1 MISVVVPV
9 YNVFDYLYDCV
20 QSIVT
25 QTFTDWEIILVDD
38 GSTDGSER
46 MADTLAAQDDRIR
59 VVHQPNGGLSAAR
72 NTGISLARGSQI
84 CFVDSDDAVA
94 PRYLETLA
102 SLADEK
108 EGAIAC
114 VGHADFSKSLP
125 IPPDTPPAKWP
136 VRRYT
141 PAAAIEAALY
151 QQGVDHSAWGKLY
164 PRHLFDSELF
174 TPGILYE
181 DLDIFY
187 RLFEHASGVI
197 VSDAPLYYYRRGRSG
212 SILTDFSE
220 RRADVLDVILRMEE
234 HFRRTNPRMLRSARD
249 RRLNAAFN
257 IMHLITRSGQA
268 KHHIATVERCRH
280 YIRDIRL
287 ESLTDPRVRIKTKA
301 GIIMNFVGLDRM
313 LYRLLPTP

>member
-59 VVHQPNGGLSAAR
+59 VVHQSNAGLSEAR
-72 NTGISLARGSQI
+72 NTGIRMAEGSHI

-94 PRYLETLA
+94 PRYLETLS

-114 VGHADFSKSLP
+114 VGHVDFSKSLP
-125 IPPDTPPAKWP
+125 TPPALPPAKWP
-136 VRRYT
+136 VRSYT

-151 QQGVDHSAWGKLY
+151 QRGVDHSAWGKLY
-164 PRHLFDSELF
+164 PRNLFDAELF

-187 RLFEHASGVI
+187 RLFEKASGVI
-197 VSDAPLYYYRRGRSG
+197 VSDAPLYYYRKGRMG
-212 SILTDFSE
+212 SILNDFSE
-220 RRADVLDVILRMEE
+220 KRADVLDVILRMEE
-234 HFRRTNPRMLRSARD
+234 HFRRTNPRMLRAARD

-257 IMHLITRSGQA
+257 ILHLLTRSGHTKRHA
-268 KHHIATVERCRH
+268 AVADRCRA
-280 YIRDIRL
+280 YIHDIRL
-287 ESLTDPRVRIKTKA
+287 ESLTDPRVRLKTKV
-301 GIIMNFVGLDRM
+301 GVLLNFMGLDRL
-313 LYRLLPTP
+313 LYHLLPKP